1 MNTFLNF
8 YNKAIKKKGKKC
20 MVNGVNIIGIFKEI
34 EDKNSVDTKY
44 FITATNI
51 KQGDIIEYNKIKY
64 LTINK
69 NENINDVYNVYIV
82 RKCPYNINFNIDGSI
97 NVVTGYIETKTFDIV
112 YNKYMILPK
121 GTIILTVPLNGV
133 TSRIEIEHTF
143 IKMGAVWR
151 IAGIDLSLEG
161 LLKITAEETQI
172 SPSDDMENE
181 ITGGGRFYNYVMA
194 STPKN
199 ININVGITQQITTT
213 ITKDGSVVG
222 NPIIT
227 YSSDNTSVA
236 IVDSNGIVSGIF
248 QGACN
253 ISVTFEGD
261 SQVYTKVIPVTINAV
276 VAKTVKFSTN
286 YNDIGEITKQIKL
299 LQGDTINISVYAYKN
314 NLKQSDTFTFSFSG
328 CESTYYINNI
338 IDGNNFSIQNIKGSG
353 GQYLT
358 VTAISTSDSSVT
370 GSIEIRLAEEW

>member
-181 ITGGGRFYNYVMA
+181 ITGGGKFYNYVMVF
-194 STPKN
+194 TPKD
-199 ININVGITQQITTT
+199 ININVGITQKITTT
-213 ITKDGSVVG
+213 ISKDGNILS
-222 NPIIT
+222 NAIIT
-227 YSSDNTSVA
+227 YSSDDTSVA
-236 IVDSNGIVSGIF
+236 IVYANGIVSGVSK
-248 QGACN
+248 GTCN
-253 ISVTFEGD
+253 IKVTFEGN
-261 SQVYTKVIPVTINAV
+261 SQIYTKVIPVTINAV
-276 VAKTVKFSTN
+276 AEKTVKLTTN
-286 YNDIGEITKQIKL
+286 YNDIGEITRQLKL
-299 LQGDTINISVYAYKN
+299 LNGDTTNITVYAYKN

-338 IDGNNFSIQNIKGSG
+338 IDGNNFSIKNVRGSG
-353 GQYLT
+353 NQYLT
-358 VTAISTSDSSVT
+358 ITATSDKDSSVT
-370 GSIEIRLAEEW
+370 GSIEIRLAGEW